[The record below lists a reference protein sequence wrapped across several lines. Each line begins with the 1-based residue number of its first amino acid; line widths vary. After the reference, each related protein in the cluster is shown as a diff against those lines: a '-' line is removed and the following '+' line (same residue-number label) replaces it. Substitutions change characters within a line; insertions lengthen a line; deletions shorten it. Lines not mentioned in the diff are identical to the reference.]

1 MHTFS
6 EAALIGDI
14 TNCIKTLFLLYF
26 KFVKSETKESFVLGT
41 NALLVGTL
49 ISTGDISLH

>member
-6 EAALIGDI
+6 RAAPIGDI

-26 KFVKSETKESFVLGT
+26 KFVMSEKKESFVLRT

>member
-1 MHTFS
+1 MRTFS
-6 EAALIGDI
+6 RAAPIGDI

>member
-26 KFVKSETKESFVLGT
+26 KFVKSETKDSFVLGT
-41 NALLVGTL
+41 NEPLVGTL